1 MTVSDFISITIFT
14 QHSSHV
20 TLNVN
25 KNEKLKSFM
34 NKFQP
39 NKLIAKKQDT
49 EYNHCFASKLKIIYN
64 GIICD
69 ENSTPNKMGM
79 IDGSI
84 VMILFDQIGGGSMT
98 DPNMFKSKSSYDSLN
113 IDVLELSRNNNLEI
127 VESSRSVNLS
137 DIFMTVVDN
146 NNQLKLY
153 IKKIYYDNFKAIEF
167 KMVNNR
173 LVCILVRK

>member
-1 MTVSDFISITIFT
+1 MTVSDFITINIFT
-14 QHSSHV
+14 QNSSHI

-34 NKFQP
+34 NKLLP
-39 NKLIAKKQDT
+39 NKLIAKKQCMENDR
-49 EYNHCFASKLKIIYN
+49 CFSPNTKIIYN
-64 GIICD
+64 GIVCD
-69 ENSTPNKMGM
+69 ENSTPNKIGM

-84 VMILFDQIGGGSMT
+84 VMILFDQIGGGSMNDT
-98 DPNMFKSKSSYDSLN
+98 NIFKSSTDSMN
-113 IDVLELSRNNNLEI
+113 IDILELSRNNNIDI

-146 NNQLKLY
+146 NNQIKLY
-153 IKKIYYDNFKAIEF
+153 MKKIYYDNFKAIEF
-167 KMVNNR
+167 KMLNNR